1 MEILFSNEACA
12 SYFCDANLMK
22 KKFNSKITKAI
33 YKRYFEL
40 EAFDTSADLIV
51 SGLDHPHYLTGNFKG
66 LLAWSI
72 DKKYRLILDFK
83 PLARNDKK
91 QKVIIKGVVD
101 YHGTKNKWIIA

>member
-1 MEILFSNEACA
+1 MNISFSNGTCA

-22 KKFNSKITKAI
+22 KKLNQRTVKAI

-40 EAFDTSADLIV
+40 QAFETSADLIV

-72 DKKYRLILDFK
+72 DRKYRLILDFK
-83 PLARNDKK
+83 PLGRDEKE

-101 YHGTKNKWIIA
+101 YHGTKNKRIIA